1 MKKFLLA
8 IALVALVLPSGA
20 VAQMR
25 STLLGVKSVP
35 ISPAAAAMLGAL
47 DEAWLLLGP
56 QTPEYFAS
64 KTRTQLAQIRDDTER
79 KIIQITERFCRDHP
93 SDPMRWEAVL
103 KLTMLRPSFIAG
115 FKPGFDDLPKS
126 TNPIPYYI
134 VDEAAKAAWE
144 KTAAGFEAALRAG
157 TDVPWEVMEY
167 RVFLDLVRQVSAA
180 TKEGPAAL
188 GPMEK
193 RIEAFATR
201 FPEGSF
207 ALRLYSS
214 LYASKLRAG
223 GDAAEEL
230 WGRLSVNPNIAV
242 TTRAQAELAR
252 IAAERK
258 PLELAFTAVDGRAVD
273 VAKLRGKVVLVD
285 FWATWCGPCIA
296 ELPNVKAVY
305 EKYHA
310 QGFEIIGISLE
321 NPRYAKT
328 DTPEQRAEKLAAAK
342 EKLETFTAKESM
354 PWPQYF
360 DGEWWQNPIAKRY
373 AVNAIPAMFLLGPD
387 GKVVTTTARGEK
399 LEAEVKRLLKL

>member
-1 MKKFLLA
+1 MKKTLLSVLVVL
-8 IALVALVLPSGA
+8 ALAGAAL
-20 VAQMR
+20 AQGR

-35 ISPAAAAMLGAL
+35 ISPAAAAMLAEL
-47 DEAWLLLGP
+47 DTAWLLLGP
-56 QTPEYFAS
+56 QSPEYFAS
-64 KTRTQLAQIRDDTER
+64 KTRTQLAQIRNDAEQSVIR
-79 KIIQITERFCRDHP
+79 IAENFYRSHP
-93 SDPMRWEAVL
+93 ADPMRWEGVL
-103 KLTMLRPSFIAG
+103 KMTMLRPGFVTG
-115 FKPGFDDLPKS
+115 FKPGFDDLPRNG
-126 TNPIPYYI
+126 NPNAFYI

-144 KTAAGFEAALRAG
+144 KTVVGHDAALRAG
-157 TDVPWEVMEY
+157 KDVPWEVMEY
-167 RVFLDLVRQVSAA
+167 RLFLDLARPISVA

-193 RIEAFATR
+193 KIDEIAAR
-201 FPEGSF
+201 FPDGAV

-214 LYASKLRAG
+214 LYATKVRAG

-342 EKLETFTAKESM
+342 EKLETFTVKEAM

>member
-1 MKKFLLA
+1 MKKTLLSVLVVL
-8 IALVALVLPSGA
+8 ALVGAAL
-20 VAQMR
+20 AQGR
-25 STLLGVKSVP
+25 STLVGVKSVP
-35 ISPAAAAMLGAL
+35 ISPAAAAMLAEL
-47 DEAWLLLGP
+47 DAAWLLLGP
-56 QTPEYFAS
+56 QSPEYFAN
-64 KTRTQLAQIRDDTER
+64 KTRTQLAQIRSDAEQA
-79 KIIQITERFCRDHP
+79 IIRIAENFYRSHP
-93 SDPMRWEAVL
+93 ADPLRWESVL
-103 KLTMLRPSFIAG
+103 KLTMLRPGFVTG
-115 FKPGFDDLPKS
+115 FKPGLDDLPKNA
-126 TNPIPYYI
+126 NPAAYYI
-134 VDEAAKAAWE
+134 TDEAAKAAWE
-144 KTAAGFEAALRAG
+144 KTVAGYEAALHAG
-157 TDVPWEVMEY
+157 KDVPWEVMEY
-167 RVFLDLVRQVSAA
+167 RLFLDLIRPISIA

-188 GPMEK
+188 GPMERK
-193 RIEAFATR
+193 IDAIAAR
-201 FPEGSF
+201 FPDGAV

-258 PLELAFTAVDGRAVD
+258 PLELAFTAVDGRPVD

-342 EKLETFTAKESM
+342 EKLETFTAKEAM